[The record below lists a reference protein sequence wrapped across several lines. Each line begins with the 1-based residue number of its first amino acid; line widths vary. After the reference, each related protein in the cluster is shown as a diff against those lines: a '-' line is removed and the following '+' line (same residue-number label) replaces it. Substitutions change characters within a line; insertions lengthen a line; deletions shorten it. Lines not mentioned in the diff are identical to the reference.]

1 MSDPV
6 GIDIDILMD
15 AACGDQ
21 DLAIDLVK
29 LFFDL
34 TGQEQIRLADAVA
47 QGNAPSAS
55 DVAHKIAGSCASCGM
70 SELAARCRE
79 LELLCKKAIP
89 DDVSGRLKEIN
100 QGIQEVR
107 CGLETHF
114 NCSLAP

>member
-1 MSDPV
+1 MSTRILSTSPLV
-6 GIDIDILMD
+6 GPAL
-15 AACGDQ
+15 
-21 DLAIDLVK
+21 
-29 LFFDL
+29 
-34 TGQEQIRLADAVA
+34 
-47 QGNAPSAS
+47 
-55 DVAHKIAGSCASCGM
+55 